1 MTTHIE
7 ATYIEDRLAVGTLA
21 IEGYLPI
28 AEHLHRRLEL
38 NESVGDCMQFTHDF
52 RKLLGPVETYAP

>member
-1 MTTHIE
+1 MTTHIT

-21 IEGYLPI
+21 IEGYLPL
-28 AEHLHRRLEL
+28 AEHLHKRLEL
-38 NESVGDCMQFTHDF
+38 TEPLGDCMQFTHDF

>member
-1 MTTHIE
+1 MPDHIE

-28 AEHLHRRLEL
+28 AEHLRNRLEL
-38 NESVGDCMQFTHDF
+38 TESVGDCMQFTHDF
-52 RKLLGPVETYAP
+52 RKLLGPIEDYAP